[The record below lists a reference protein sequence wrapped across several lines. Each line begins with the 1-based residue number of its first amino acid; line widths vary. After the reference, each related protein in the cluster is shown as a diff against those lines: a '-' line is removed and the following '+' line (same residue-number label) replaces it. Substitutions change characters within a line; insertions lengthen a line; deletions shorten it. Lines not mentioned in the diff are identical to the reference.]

1 MIRMIFL
8 SQPLAKRT
16 GWTLERHFFLAMV
29 AMSILML
36 LLFKVTSAMLR
47 VKVSLLSTS

>member
-1 MIRMIFL
+1 MIRMIFQD
-8 SQPLAKRT
+8 QPFAKRT
-16 GWTLERHFFLAMV
+16 VWNENFFLGMV

-36 LLFKVTSAMLR
+36 LLFKVTSATLR